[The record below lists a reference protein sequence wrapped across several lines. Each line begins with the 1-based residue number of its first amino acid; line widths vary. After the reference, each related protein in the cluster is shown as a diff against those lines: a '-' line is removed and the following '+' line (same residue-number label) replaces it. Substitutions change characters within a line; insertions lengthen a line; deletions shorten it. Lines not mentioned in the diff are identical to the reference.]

1 MKIEVNDLEK
11 YYGKFC
17 AVDKVN
23 FSFESGKITA
33 LVGRNGSGKTTT
45 IRSMLGLIKKD
56 SGSILIDGKESAINV
71 KNLGYLAEDRGLF
84 QKQMVKDQLMFFSK
98 LKGADK
104 KSTLYMIDKWLE
116 RLEISQ
122 YKNSKLENLSKGNQ
136 QKVQMVASLIT
147 NPDVI
152 IFDEPF
158 SGLDPVN
165 MNMVLNLLRELRDEG
180 KCILVSSHQLSL
192 IENICEDVCIID
204 QSVMKY
210 TGCLQNLKLQYGGKY
225 IHFSLNKKVD
235 VPKVLKSFEFAPL
248 NYRIEIDEK
257 SGLDFNKIFKKLAD
271 CDLPINSVE
280 RSQKSLQDIFVEI
293 VGEEKLKV
301 KN

>member
-1 MKIEVNDLEK
+1 MKIEVNDLVR
-11 YYGKFC
+11 YYGDFC
-17 AVDKVN
+17 AVNKAN

-45 IRSMLGLIKKD
+45 IRTMLGLIKKD
-56 SGSILIDGKESAINV
+56 SGSIIVDGKESAINV
-71 KNLGYLAEDRGLF
+71 KNLGYLAEERGLF
-84 QKQMVKDQLMFFSK
+84 QKQVVKDQLMFFSN
-98 LKGADK
+98 LKGSK
-104 KSTLYMIDKWLE
+104 KKDALCMIDKWLD

-147 NPDVI
+147 NPDII

-165 MNMVLNLLRELRDEG
+165 MNMVLNLLKELRDEG

-204 QSVMKY
+204 KSIMRY
-210 TGCLQNLKLQYGGKY
+210 TGSLQNLKYQYGENY
-225 IHFSLNKKVD
+225 VQFSLNKKVE
-235 VPKVLKSFEFAPL
+235 VPLFLNSVEFAPL
-248 NYRIEIDEK
+248 NYKIEINEK
-257 SGLDFNKIFKKLAD
+257 LGLNFNKILKKLAD

-280 RSQKSLQDIFVEI
+280 RTQKSLQDIFVEL
-293 VGEEKLKV
+293 VGEEKLLKV
-301 KN
+301 